1 MKRLLRADSTLY
13 GPLVGQLWESN
24 KKKISGAFN
33 DALRIL
39 LELPRWISAGWMSEF
54 SHLFEGIEMSKDRL
68 QKKKPRRHK
77 VSRGIL
83 VFGNIGKQ
91 NELNSH
97 GLLHTVPNT
106 LQVNNH

>member
-1 MKRLLRADSTLY
+1 MLLKRLLRADSTLY

-68 QKKKPRRHK
+68 QKKNPASQSEPRY
-77 VSRGIL
+77 SSSL
-83 VFGNIGKQ
+83 ETSGNKT
-91 NELNSH
+91 S
-97 GLLHTVPNT
+97 
-106 LQVNNH
+106 